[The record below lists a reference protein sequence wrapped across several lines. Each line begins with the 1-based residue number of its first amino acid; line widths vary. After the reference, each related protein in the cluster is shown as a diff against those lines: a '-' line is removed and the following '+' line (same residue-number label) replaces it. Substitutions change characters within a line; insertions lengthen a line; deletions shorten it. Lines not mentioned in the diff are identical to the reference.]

1 MVWFAKDIPCLK
13 YCKIRNYEKQEDSG
27 SMPDSL
33 SAGMCLERSAVL
45 HPIIV
50 PVCVVYIGRVFFF
63 FKKVSRDQQNK
74 GDEGRVV

>member
-50 PVCVVYIGRVFFF
+50 PVWCTSAEFFFF
-63 FKKVSRDQQNK
+63 FKKVSREQQNK